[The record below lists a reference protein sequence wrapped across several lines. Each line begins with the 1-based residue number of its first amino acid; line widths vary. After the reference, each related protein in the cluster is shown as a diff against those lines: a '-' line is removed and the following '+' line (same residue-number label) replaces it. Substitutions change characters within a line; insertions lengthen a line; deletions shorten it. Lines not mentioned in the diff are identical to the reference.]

1 MSKLSADP
9 AVKTGFL
16 NNISK
21 STGSCSSS
29 GSAVPALAGGPCKL
43 IREVTAQT
51 SGLPSCNCEGIK
63 KYYVFKDEC
72 AKFIFCEGCVKR
84 TSKVNLFLRHNNNSD
99 TPAYPP
105 NFQYSCCGDQIQD
118 NIIYKLYTVLDAEKY
133 QFSPVACKNCR
144 VFWVGR
150 VHIES
155 EHSVKMTFFKNNQL
169 CRVLNSKGNLCLT
182 SASYNFETQQPRC
195 AQHKGFLKLL

>member
-21 STGSCSSS
+21 STGR
-29 GSAVPALAGGPCKL
+29 PCKL
-43 IREVTAQT
+43 ISEVTAQT

-105 NFQYSCCGDQIQD
+105 NFQYSCCGDQ
-118 NIIYKLYTVLDAEKY
+118 
-133 QFSPVACKNCR
+133 
-144 VFWVGR
+144 
-150 VHIES
+150 
-155 EHSVKMTFFKNNQL
+155 
-169 CRVLNSKGNLCLT
+169 
-182 SASYNFETQQPRC
+182 
-195 AQHKGFLKLL
+195 